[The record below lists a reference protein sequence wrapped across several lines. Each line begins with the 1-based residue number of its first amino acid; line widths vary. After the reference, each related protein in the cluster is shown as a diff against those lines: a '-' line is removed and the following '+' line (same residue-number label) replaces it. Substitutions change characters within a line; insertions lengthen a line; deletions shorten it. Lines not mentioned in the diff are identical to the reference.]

1 MADDQ
6 PPGSPG
12 KLLNDIE
19 ANVRKDFSARLESAR
34 AQVREARDK
43 ADAEKICS
51 QKANE
56 EMTRRMAEYRRGRW
70 YDVGAV
76 VTSAVTNLDVHDLA
90 RTART
95 FGLAGYHV
103 VTPVE
108 SQRAKAE
115 HIAAAWQE
123 LAADTGPRGP
133 GGGHDGRAS
142 ALRIVH
148 AAASVADVIATLTAQ
163 HGQAR
168 ARLQVPL
175 QRAGQ
180 PQQPAGLDVDGHA
193 Q

>member
-19 ANVRKDFSARLESAR
+19 ASVRKDFSARLESAR

-76 VTSAVTNLDVHDLA
+76 VTSAASGFT
-90 RTART
+90 
-95 FGLAGYHV
+95 AGYHTQKNADLRIGGAPVAAVAGVPGIIAGALLDESV
-103 VTPVE
+103 VT
-108 SQRAKAE
+108 RAVFAV
-115 HIAAAWQE
+115 
-123 LAADTGPRGP
+123 
-133 GGGHDGRAS
+133 GGTMFMVGATAY
-142 ALRIVH
+142 ALIH
-148 AAASVADVIATLTAQ
+148 PQ
-163 HGQAR
+163 GQ
-168 ARLQVPL
+168 
-175 QRAGQ
+175 G
-180 PQQPAGLDVDGHA
+180 G
-193 Q
+193 